1 VFEIPGLPPSI
12 PGIRLQNVLVAAIER
27 NHGILNNGM
36 AVSKASS
43 QGNLINTIWSQ
54 AAARDKPHHAKTY
67 VLATGGILGGGII
80 INEDGYAQEPIFGL
94 PIKFPAQRSQWFQNE
109 FLSELSHPIYKSG
122 LCIDLDF
129 HPVDNLN
136 EVIYPNVYAVGSTI
150 GNCDPIRERS
160 LEGIALATGFK
171 VGESLSK
178 IGA

>member
-1 VFEIPGLPPSI
+1 M
-12 PGIRLQNVLVAAIER
+12 AI
-27 NHGILNNGM
+27 
-36 AVSKASS
+36 SKASS
-43 QGNLINTIWSQ
+43 QDNLINTIWSQ

-80 INEDGYAQEPIFGL
+80 INEYGYAQEPIFGL
-94 PIKFPAQRSQWFQNE
+94 PIKFPLQRSQWFQNE

-122 LCIDLDF
+122 LCIDSDF

-178 IGA
+178 SGT